1 MFSFGKVIRPHWKIS
16 LAGFCK
22 TGLHLYVTEK
32 YAKAST
38 NATLHCRER
47 TSSANPYC
55 PPAGSDQI
63 PAWNDGQLWPSE
75 QAKKTPFT
83 LVQMGP
89 TGRFNAN
96 NSSFFGPSCP
106 APERARA
113 DNDGSQGCSNVGDNR
128 GLVIA
133 ATLSVL
139 SLLHIEDLF
148 EFIVVHRVQPFAIHH
163 LTTESSREW
172 P

>member
-1 MFSFGKVIRPHWKIS
+1 MS
-16 LAGFCK
+16 LKSMQKLSQMLLCTIG
-22 TGLHLYVTEK
+22 
-32 YAKAST
+32 
-38 NATLHCRER
+38 REP
-47 TSSANPYC
+47 SSANPYC

-75 QAKKTPFT
+75 QAKKIPFT

-89 TGRFNAN
+89 TGRFSAN

-106 APERARA
+106 APEWARA

-128 GLVIA
+128 SLVIA

-172 P
+172 PKL